1 MDEDTMPTSENP
13 GPTSEN
19 PGPTSETPGPTS
31 DTAGLQ
37 AIWDATLV
45 NQAETGARVI
55 ARYAEPHRRY
65 HGTEHLASVLA
76 HIDEFATEAH
86 DLFLV
91 RLAAFYHDAIYDIP
105 FRELTNEEGSAR
117 LSVREL
123 SRTGLEV
130 EDLNEVSRLV
140 RLTATHVP
148 GSRDPNGELL
158 CDADLA
164 VLGSPPE
171 AYARYVAQVTE
182 EYAAVP
188 RLDFVRGRFRV
199 LRDLAGRDLF
209 NTPKGRGLNARAR
222 FNLVAECRQLVAEMR
237 AAGISADE
245 IGTVPAPR
253 A

>member
-1 MDEDTMPTSENP
+1 MPTSTTE
-13 GPTSEN
+13 
-19 PGPTSETPGPTS
+19 
-31 DTAGLQ
+31 LQ
-37 AIWDATLV
+37 DRWDATLA
-45 NQAETGARVI
+45 NQSETGARLI
-55 ARYAEPHRRY
+55 ARYAEPHRVY
-65 HGTEHLASVLA
+65 HGTEHLAAVLA
-76 HIDEFATEAH
+76 RIDEFGTDAQ

-91 RLAAFYHDAIYDIP
+91 KLAAFYHDAIYDIP
-105 FRELTNEEGSAR
+105 YRELTNEEASAR

-171 AYARYVAQVTE
+171 AYAHYVAQVTE

-188 RLDFVRGRFRV
+188 RLDFVRARFRV

-209 NTPKGRGLNARAR
+209 STAKGRALNARAR
-222 FNLVAECRQLVAEMR
+222 FNLVAECRQLVSEMR

-245 IGTVPAPR
+245 IGSVPGSR
-253 A
+253 D